1 MKIFDND
8 RLTEEGRHLCA
19 DADIRPEDIKV
30 KTFDDFKAQVGHSEV
45 AEIRF
50 SHYQNKRLSKLY
62 FYFDSH
68 IFCNSGKLMTISKT
82 IEQIAV
88 QKRLDAEQADQAYL
102 KKQAQ
107 QNQELGG
114 NDHNQRPG
122 TTGGLVGAFPSANF
136 Y

>member
-1 MKIFDND
+1 
-8 RLTEEGRHLCA
+8 
-19 DADIRPEDIKV
+19 
-30 KTFDDFKAQVGHSEV
+30 
-45 AEIRF
+45 
-50 SHYQNKRLSKLY
+50 
-62 FYFDSH
+62 
-68 IFCNSGKLMTISKT
+68 MTISKT

-136 Y
+136 YQQKFQ